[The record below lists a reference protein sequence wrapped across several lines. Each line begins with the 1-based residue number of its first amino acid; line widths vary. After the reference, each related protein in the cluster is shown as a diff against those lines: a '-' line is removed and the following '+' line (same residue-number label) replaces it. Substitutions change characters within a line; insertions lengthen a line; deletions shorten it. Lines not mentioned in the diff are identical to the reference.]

1 MKTESFEKCSRPH
14 ETPIL
19 KALPFNEGNMLSN
32 PVKTF
37 HFRGITKSLSIRFF
51 ALLFL
56 FFGLLFTV
64 SAGEIIQD
72 DPVDKIYVITKN
84 DGSRFVGK
92 IISQDAREVLLETK
106 ELGQVFIPR
115 HEIREIR
122 EVAAGEIGKEGFYTP
137 AEVFSTRYFITTN
150 GLPIARGE
158 TYILWNLFGPDFQVG
173 IRDNLG
179 VGVMTTWV
187 GTPIIGSIKYSIPL
201 ENKWSAGLGLLAGTG
216 SWGMPELGIILPYAV
231 ITHGDRVK
239 NINFSFGYGGV
250 TYKDEEINLLGH
262 YVDKQKSEGNFLMSL
277 AGMTKLGE
285 KASFVFDSFIVP
297 RFGTYQTTEFYEIYN
312 NATGEYTSGYKNV
325 TKDKKSIWILVPGLR
340 FQTNPKTAFQFGFAG
355 VRAEGEWFPLPFP
368 MVQWFRKL

>member
-1 MKTESFEKCSRPH
+1 MKSKSFQKSTISHDNAFKQDYMSKKR
-14 ETPIL
+14 
-19 KALPFNEGNMLSN
+19 NMLSIRLKS
-32 PVKTF
+32 PDF
-37 HFRGITKSLSIRFF
+37 GMITRIINIRFLS
-51 ALLFL
+51 LLIFVL
-56 FFGLLFTV
+56 GAFCTL
-64 SAGEIIQD
+64 SASESVQD
-72 DPVDKIYVITKN
+72 DPVEKIYVLTKN

-92 IISQDAREVLLETK
+92 IISQDAREVLIETK

-158 TYILWNLFGPDFQVG
+158 TYILWNIFGPDFQVG

-179 VGVMTTWV
+179 VGVMTSWLGFPV
-187 GTPIIGSIKYSIPL
+187 IGSIKYSIPL

-250 TYKDEEINLLGH
+250 TYKEEVTNNLGH
-262 YVDKQKSEGNFLMSL
+262 MVDKQQSEGNFLMSL
-277 AGMTKLGE
+277 AGMAKLGD

-297 RFGTYQTTEFYEIYN
+297 RFGTYETYEYDYVS
-312 NATGEYTSGYKNV
+312 ETSKKV
-325 TKDKKSIWILVPGLR
+325 TKNKESVWILIPGLR
-340 FQTNPKTAFQFGFAG
+340 FQTTSKAAFQFGFAG